1 MPTVTGTEDRSRAR
15 RNQKSLEER
24 AGARR
29 SSRLK
34 RHFSSRPYKTQARR
48 HCLDGKR
55 AGMHPEGGIA
65 REREN
70 KTERDRDM
78 KRHQEMEK
86 ERERE
91 REGERERETER
102 GTGLW
107 LCRAGVPHNLGHGE
121 SLCFDIDFAYQ
132 NDEAQQALDLSST
145 FGPASTNCFRWL
157 QCTTSSATWGGH
169 ASKLS
174 HACEARRLPEPFPVE
189 PRVEAQ

>member
-34 RHFSSRPYKTQARR
+34 RHFGSRPYKTQARR

-78 KRHQEMEK
+78 KRHREMEK

-91 REGERERETER
+91 REGERERERQRE
-102 GTGLW
+102 GPG
-107 LCRAGVPHNLGHGE
+107 CGCVGPE
-121 SLCFDIDFAYQ
+121 SLTTWDMAKVC
-132 NDEAQQALDLSST
+132 ALTSILLTRMMRLSR
-145 FGPASTNCFRWL
+145 P
-157 QCTTSSATWGGH
+157 
-169 ASKLS
+169 
-174 HACEARRLPEPFPVE
+174 
-189 PRVEAQ
+189 